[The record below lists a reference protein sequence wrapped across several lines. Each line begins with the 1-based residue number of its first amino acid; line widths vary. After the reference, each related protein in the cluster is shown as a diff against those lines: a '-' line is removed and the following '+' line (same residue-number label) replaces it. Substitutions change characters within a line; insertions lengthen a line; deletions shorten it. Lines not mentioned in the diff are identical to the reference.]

1 MRVRGHYFPCS
12 AGSHT
17 RRRAS
22 MHIQTYATNTLKV
35 PPPTAV
41 HPIASRFL
49 SRAVPPYTLTRRF
62 LRSLPH
68 SRPPWDSRYSLAD
81 NLAELVNIVEENLVV
96 RHSDDEEEEEVEGV
110 DRARNLHA
118 SGDASRLCECVTIRS
133 ACKYAPFSDAPVVI
147 S

>member
-1 MRVRGHYFPCS
+1 MIFQNDI
-12 AGSHT
+12 
-17 RRRAS
+17 RADARATAC
-22 MHIQTYATNTLKV
+22 TYRPHATNTLKI

-118 SGDASRLCECVTIRS
+118 SGDASRLRECVVIRS
-133 ACKYAPFSDAPVVI
+133 ACKCAPFSVAPDVI
-147 S
+147 L